1 VPGSGPS
8 LSGDRWVFC
17 RPNCFFPLRVLSSL
31 FRRLFLKSLETAFDA
46 GKLQFFGTLEP
57 LQKRSAFT
65 LHLEKLKE
73 RDWVVYVKAPFAGPE
88 QVLDYVGRYTRR
100 VAIAIIPE
108 S

>member
-1 VPGSGPS
+1 MPGSGPS

-57 LQKRSAFT
+57 LHERAAFT
-65 LHLEKLKE
+65 QLLANLKK
-73 RDWVVYVKAPFAGPE
+73 RDWVVYAKAPFAGPE